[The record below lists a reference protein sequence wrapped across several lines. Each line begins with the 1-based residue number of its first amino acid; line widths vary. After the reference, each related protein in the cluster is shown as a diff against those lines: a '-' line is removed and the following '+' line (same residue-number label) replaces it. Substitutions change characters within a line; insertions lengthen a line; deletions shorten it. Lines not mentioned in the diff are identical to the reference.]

1 MKVLFIDSVHPIL
14 EDRLLNMGFKC
25 EHDYTSD
32 RKTILNKLPN
42 YEGLVIRSRTTVD
55 KELLGAANKL
65 KFIARSGAG
74 VENINCKEAKKRG
87 IHLISAPEGN
97 RQAVGEHTVGMI
109 LSLFNKIAL
118 SDKEIRFG
126 KWDREANRGIE
137 LSGKTIGIIG
147 YGNMGKAFAK
157 CLAGFDCEVLAYSK
171 STMNISDDYARGS
184 SLENIQNKADIISF
198 HTPYNKS
205 THHYLNENF
214 IEKMNKPF
222 YVINTARGKVVH
234 TEALVKGLKSKKILG
249 ACLDVLE
256 YEKTC
261 FENMFDNDMPDDFQY
276 LVSSPKVLLSPH
288 VAGWTVESY
297 KKLSTVLAD
306 KIEALY
312 DL

>member
-1 MKVLFIDSVHPIL
+1 MKVLFVDSVHPIL

-74 VENINCKEAKKRG
+74 VENIDCKEAKKRG

-147 YGNMGKAFAK
+147 YGNNGSAFAEVLK
-157 CLAGFDCEVLAYSK
+157 GFDVTILAYDK
-171 STMNISDDYARGS
+171 YLTKYPYQSTMESIYK
-184 SLENIQNKADIISF
+184 QADIVSL
-198 HTPYNKS
+198 HVPLTAE
-205 THHYLNENF
+205 TTYLVNNDF
-214 IEKMNKPF
+214 IHKFEKDF
-222 YVINTARGKVVH
+222 YLINTARGKCVN
-234 TEALVKGLKSKKILG
+234 TK
-249 ACLDVLE
+249 D
-256 YEKTC
+256 
-261 FENMFDNDMPDDFQY
+261 
-276 LVSSPKVLLSPH
+276 LVSALEK
-288 VAGWTVESY
+288 G
-297 KKLSTVLAD
+297 
-306 KIEALY
+306 KIKYENERWWW
-312 DL
+312 

>member
-1 MKVLFIDSVHPIL
+1 MKVLFIDIVHPIL
-14 EDRLLNMGFKC
+14 EDRLLKMGFRC
-25 EHDYTSD
+25 DHDYTSN
-32 RKTILNKLPN
+32 RETILNKLGK
-42 YEGLVIRSRTTVD
+42 YEGLVIRSRIAVD
-55 KELLGAANKL
+55 KEFLGTENTL

-74 VENINCKEAKKRG
+74 VENIDCKEAKKRG

-97 RQAVGEHTVGMI
+97 RQAVGEHTLGMI
-109 LSLFNKIAL
+109 LSLFNKISL
-118 SDKEIRFG
+118 GDKEIRFG
-126 KWDREANRGIE
+126 KWNREANRGIE

-157 CLAGFDCEVLAYSK
+157 CLSGFDCEVLAYSK
-171 STMNISDDYARGS
+171 SPLNISDDYVRGS

-256 YEKTC
+256 YEKDC
-261 FENMFDNDMPDDFQY
+261 FENMFDKNMPDDFQY
-276 LVSSPKVLLSPH
+276 LVSTPKVLLSPH

-297 KKLSTVLAD
+297 EKLSGILAD

-312 DL
+312 SL